1 MVEPGILERC
11 RNWRF
16 IDCGGEEAK
25 LRFRGRTNTSVV
37 LQDKLVAVSRKHGM
51 QSAVSMKMSDQGSSS
66 LCYIGAEKRAAC
78 A

>member
-1 MVEPGILERC
+1 MA
-11 RNWRF
+11 
-16 IDCGGEEAK
+16 DCKAK
-25 LRFRGRTNTSVV
+25 LRFRGCTNTSVV
-37 LQDKLVAVSRKHGM
+37 LQDKLVAVSRKHGR